1 MGLLDEAKPT
11 PRKNRTAGLLA
22 DVVEAIDS
30 FARKPFGYD
39 NPPVQKASDFLGVP
53 GFYRTL
59 DRVSYGE
66 PLTTGAGWA
75 TKIRPDTVDA
85 LGFVPMAPKTAALG
99 LLGGVDTG
107 AAKAIFAGV
116 NAKTADKAALAAAE
130 KMTAAG
136 ADPRAVW
143 KETGW
148 MKGGDG
154 KWRFEIDDSA
164 SQINIGRVPQFRGT
178 NAQSGTVSDALR
190 HGGLFGAY
198 DGIGGIDLSISG
210 GNPTRSSASYM
221 SGGASV
227 PENIALNR
235 KSAKEVAQEAA
246 DNLSFLKEDAQ
257 DAGSR
262 DWMLKNFGG
271 NQAAADAF
279 YASQM
284 RNAERKADLTVR
296 GYTPDGGAKSDLLHE
311 LQHAVQQ
318 REGFAKGGSPEAVR
332 EDALKMVRRDV
343 ASGAID
349 DTVRAMQML
358 PMYQQHVYNRLA
370 GEAEARAVQKR
381 MNLTP
386 EQRRA
391 TFPLDSYDVPID
403 QLIYR

>member
-1 MGLLDEAKPT
+1 M
-11 PRKNRTAGLLA
+11 A

-116 NAKTADKAALAAAE
+116 NAKTADKAALATAE

-136 ADPRAVW
+136 ADPRAIW

-154 KWRFEIDDSA
+154 KWRFEIDDSKA
-164 SQINIGRVPQFRGT
+164 MFNPSGVGSSKKENDILVGAPGVNFGPAIGLLEHPILENSYGK
-178 NAQSGTVSDALR
+178 
-190 HGGLFGAY
+190 GLVQNSFVGNKNTMFGDGVQGAY
-198 DGIGGIDLSISG
+198 D
-210 GNPTRSSASYM
+210 SA
-221 SGGASV
+221 
-227 PENIALNR
+227 
-235 KSAKEVAQEAA
+235 
-246 DNLSFLKEDAQ
+246 
-257 DAGSR
+257 AGSITINAPA
-262 DWMLKNFGG
+262 K
-271 NQAAADAF
+271 AADAR
-279 YASQM
+279 STM
-284 RNAERKADLTVR
+284 
-296 GYTPDGGAKSDLLHE
+296 LHE

-318 REGFAKGGSPEAVR
+318 REGFAKGGSPGDRLEISSQTELEKINKELQKLARQEFKLGYRTPETQSKFLELKQKQIDLQIPPYEAY
-332 EDALKMVRRDV
+332 K
-343 ASGAID
+343 
-349 DTVRAMQML
+349 
-358 PMYQQHVYNRLA
+358 RLA
-370 GEAEARAVQKR
+370 GEAEARAVQQR

-386 EQRRA
+386 DQRRA

>member
-11 PRKNRTAGLLA
+11 PRKNKTAGLLA
-22 DVVEAIDS
+22 DVVEAIDT

-66 PLTTGAGWA
+66 PLTTGSGWA

-116 NAKTADKAALAAAE
+116 NAKTADKAALATAE

-136 ADPRAVW
+136 ADPRAIW

-154 KWRFEIDDSA
+154 KWRFEIDDSKAKNHFTAPDIKELRDMNGGEWIAPNDFMTKYPNTDAAMRMRVNNTMRSESLSNESPSLGMTFPHMSLLDAYPDMYKTRTIMSNKTPVGEGGYAA
-164 SQINIGRVPQFRGT
+164 SQDAVVLGPSSGRV
-178 NAQSGTVSDALR
+178 AD
-190 HGGLFGAY
+190 
-198 DGIGGIDLSISG
+198 
-210 GNPTRSSASYM
+210 
-221 SGGASV
+221 SV
-227 PENIALNR
+227 
-235 KSAKEVAQEAA
+235 
-246 DNLSFLKEDAQ
+246 
-257 DAGSR
+257 
-262 DWMLKNFGG
+262 M
-271 NQAAADAF
+271 
-279 YASQM
+279 
-284 RNAERKADLTVR
+284 
-296 GYTPDGGAKSDLLHE
+296 LHE

-318 REGFAKGGSPEAVR
+318 REGFANGGSPKTVR